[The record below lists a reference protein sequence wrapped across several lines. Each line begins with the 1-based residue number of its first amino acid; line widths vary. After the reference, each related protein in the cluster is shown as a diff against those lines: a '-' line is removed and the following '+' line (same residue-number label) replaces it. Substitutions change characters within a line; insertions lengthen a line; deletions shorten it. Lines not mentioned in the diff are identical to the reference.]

1 MLAFHYGKDDNEYTR
16 NTSLSYRMAPMCMGN
31 FLNFSPFGTSW
42 SVIYRINKKLTG
54 YPAKSFINI
63 FPFSIRRQK
72 NEEGN
77 SFGNMY
83 FGSSASN

>member
-1 MLAFHYGKDDNEYTR
+1 MLAFRYGKDDNEYTR
-16 NTSLSYRMAPMCMGN
+16 NILLSYHMAPMCRDN
-31 FLNFSPFGTSW
+31 FLNFSPFGTPW
-42 SVIYRINKKLTG
+42 FVIYRINKKLTG

-63 FPFSIRRQK
+63 FSFIIRRQK

-77 SFGNMY
+77 NFGDMY